1 MGNMTTLG
9 LIVLCMNGLLWMS
22 QLSMTGINPESN
34 TFYSGQ
40 GGIIE
45 SRTLT
50 DNQGNIQMDDSKTA
64 SDLPS
69 GGTDVEADSG
79 FFIIDIFGKI
89 ISWIGNAANFLSGM
103 LKAPYNFLKL
113 LDMPS
118 GYTAIFGTI
127 WYLISLIILVS
138 WIFGRSD

>member
-1 MGNMTTLG
+1 MGNLTTAL
-9 LIVLCMNGLLWMS
+9 LVVLCINGLLWMS
-22 QLSMTGINPESN
+22 QISITGINPDAN
-34 TFYSGQ
+34 KFYSGQ

-50 DNQGNIQMDDSKTA
+50 DNQGNTQMDDSKTA

-89 ISWIGNAANFLSGM
+89 ISWIGNAASYLSGI

-113 LDMPS
+113 LDMPI
-118 GYTAIFGTI
+118 GYTTIIGTI
-127 WYLISLIILVS
+127 WYLTSLTILVA
-138 WIFGRSD
+138 WIFGRD